1 MKKVTLF
8 RVVKQSVTFYEDD
21 FNTIE
26 EFDKF
31 VDELINDGEFAM
43 DTFYDNFDGDNDE
56 IISNVEI
63 EE

>member
-8 RVVKQSVTFYEDD
+8 RIVKQSVTFYEDD

-31 VDELINDGEFAM
+31 VDELKSNKDFLL
-43 DTFYDNFDGDNDE
+43 DTFYDNCDGSNEE

>member
-1 MKKVTLF
+1 MKSIKLF

-26 EFDKF
+26 EYNKF
-31 VDELINDGEFAM
+31 VDELINDGVFAL
-43 DTFYDNFDGDNDE
+43 DTFYDNCDGSNEE